1 MRQPSLKPAFPNMPP
16 SAAAMRHLLLRLPSC
31 LANASEEA
39 PQPRRRQMRALVAA
53 ATTGMSSQIQLIVR
67 PRLELPLILTLQH
80 SPSPTGLCVA
90 RFAM

>member
-1 MRQPSLKPAFPNMPP
+1 MRQPSLKPTFPNMPP
-16 SAAAMRHLLLRLPSC
+16 SATAMRHPVLLTPNC

-53 ATTGMSSQIQLIVR
+53 ATTGMSSQIQVIVR
-67 PRLELPLILTLQH
+67 SRLELPLILTLQH